1 MIKLL
6 KTLLEINNYENI
18 EQISKIGEYIWEN
31 KWNSIITNC
40 VEWKILEQYCNL
52 LNKKITEEE
61 FMMIGDY
68 TSKVNIYTKSN
79 NIELLYEIR
88 WMIDDPLLKQFV
100 TKKIIITTK
109 ESLIFF
115 ESKGN
120 DYIKLLESIQS
131 LKSNLFII

>member
-18 EQISKIGEYIWEN
+18 EQISKIGEYIGEN

-40 VEWKILEQYCNL
+40 VEWRILEQYYNL

-68 TSKVNIYTKSN
+68 TSKVNIYKNNN
-79 NIELLYEIR
+79 NIELLYEIK
-88 WMIDDPLLKQFV
+88 WMIDDPLLNQFV

-115 ESKGN
+115 ESKSN
-120 DYIKLLESIQS
+120 NYIKLLESVQS

>member
-18 EQISKIGEYIWEN
+18 EQISKIGEYIGEN
-31 KWNSIITNC
+31 KGNSIITNC
-40 VEWKILEQYCNL
+40 VEGKILEQYCNL

-88 WMIDDPLLKQFV
+88 GMIDDPLLKQFV